1 MQLTLR
7 YMTKLDRAINNEKE
21 LKELDKFYQL
31 HNISALDLFNILVE
45 VRVHSQNIPVP
56 PSSIHNYASLI
67 HKISLLQYYKLYVTG
82 IQTLCQGKKR
92 CLNGKKDSY
101 FSILIIRKDIAA
113 MFCAIGWY
121 KYTKMCERDTRL
133 LTTRLK

>member
-21 LKELDKFYQL
+21 LKELEKFYQL

-56 PSSIHNYASLI
+56 PSSTHNYASLI
-67 HKISLLQYYKLYVTG
+67 HKISLLLQYYKLYVTG
-82 IQTLCQGKKR
+82 IQTLCQGKKKMSQSEK
-92 CLNGKKDSY
+92 G
-101 FSILIIRKDIAA
+101 FIL
-113 MFCAIGWY
+113 FNFNY
-121 KYTKMCERDTRL
+121 
-133 LTTRLK
+133 

>member
-1 MQLTLR
+1 
-7 YMTKLDRAINNEKE
+7 MTKLDRAINNEKE
-21 LKELDKFYQL
+21 LKELEKFYQL

-56 PSSIHNYASLI
+56 PSSKHNYASLI
-67 HKISLLQYYKLYVTG
+67 HKISLLLQYYKLYVTG
-82 IQTLCQGKKR
+82 IQTLCQGEKKR
-92 CLNGKKDSY
+92 CLNRKKDSY

-113 MFCAIGWY
+113 MFCAIDWY
-121 KYTKMCERDTRL
+121 KYTKMCERDTRF